1 MSQSTRSRLTPEE
14 RKSTFVQVAI
24 ALFFRNGVES
34 TTMQQIAKEAG
45 VSYGLFYH
53 YFRSKDDILT
63 EAVDQLSRLNVIQ
76 QLLSDHSQPVEE
88 HLTRLSEVYL
98 DLMEEQR
105 EVVWL
110 FLSESRKRPALALR
124 LQAVGRETR
133 QWLCDYLAARRQ
145 AGEVRSDIDL
155 EVVARLMYSHLFLRH
170 LWPEPDLPP
179 LESTV
184 RVLSRGLCR

>member
-1 MSQSTRSRLTPEE
+1 MSQSGRSRLSAEE
-14 RKSTFVQVAI
+14 RKRTFVQVAV

-76 QLLSDHSQPVEE
+76 ELLSDHGQPVEE
-88 HLTRLSEVYL
+88 HLCRLSEVYL

-105 EVVWL
+105 EVIWL
-110 FLSESRKRPALALR
+110 FLSESRKRPALAQR
-124 LQAVGRETR
+124 LQAAGKEMRL
-133 QWLCDYLAARRQ
+133 WLCDYLAARQ
-145 AGEVRSDIDL
+145 QVGEVRSDIDL
-155 EVVARLMYSHLFLRH
+155 EVVARLIYAHLFLRH

-179 LESTV
+179 LEATV